1 MTEYFEPS
9 PRAQK
14 GYFMYR
20 FTLLLASLA
29 GALPNTQGSRPFE
42 QSITFDPVFSR
53 RERQESEAIH
63 GRCDQ

>member
-20 FTLLLASLA
+20 FTLLLASFA
-29 GALPNTQGSRPFE
+29 GAVTNTQRSRPFE

-53 RERQESEAIH
+53 RERLESEAIH